1 VATLTPQVS
10 ISLENEKNPWL
21 AAAARFDEA
30 AMRLKLDDGMC
41 KVLRTPTKELTVAIP
56 VQLDDGRLEVF
67 TGYRVQ
73 HSLAR
78 GPAKGGI
85 RFAPDVTLDEVR
97 ALASWMTWK
106 CAVVNIPFGGGKGG
120 VICDPNVLSD
130 IELEKITRR
139 YTAEII
145 DFIGPERDVPAPD
158 VNTNEKMMAW
168 VMDTYSMHM
177 RHTVTAVVTGKPM
190 ALGGSRGRPEA
201 TGRGCMMVTQKALQ
215 VLGVAPEAARVV
227 IQGFGNVGGM
237 AARLMTAAGF
247 KIVAIV
253 EYDGAVYNP
262 HGLDILALQKHRKET
277 GSITGFSG
285 GEDMDKA
292 EGMFL
297 PCDVLIPAATE
308 NVITSQNA
316 DRIRCKIL
324 CEGANGPTTP
334 LADLVLADKNVFVIP
349 DILANAGGVTVSYF
363 EWGQDRQGYFWNE
376 KLVNDRLQEIMDESF
391 DAVVEYARA
400 HQVNNRI
407 AAYMLALD
415 RVANAIRLRGI
426 YA

>member
-1 VATLTPQVS
+1 VATSTAPVS
-10 ISLENEKNPWL
+10 ISFENEKNPWL

-30 AMRLKLDDGMC
+30 ALRLKLDDGMC
-41 KVLRTPTKELTVAIP
+41 KVLRTPTKEITVNIP
-56 VQLDDGRLEVF
+56 VSLDDGRLEVF

-120 VICDPNVLSD
+120 VICDPNILSEL
-130 IELEKITRR
+130 ELEKLTRR
-139 YTAEII
+139 YTSEIM

-158 VNTNEKMMAW
+158 VNTNEKIMAW
-168 VMDTYSMHM
+168 IMDTYSMHQ
-177 RHTVTAVVTGKPM
+177 RHTTTGVVTGKPM

-201 TGRGCMMVTQKALQ
+201 TGRGCMMVTLKALRQ
-215 VLGVAPEAARVV
+215 LGIPYDKARVV

-237 AARLMTAAGF
+237 AAKLMSAMGF
-247 KIVAIV
+247 HIVAIV

-262 HGLDILALQKHRKET
+262 SGLDIAALQKHRHET
-277 GSITGFSG
+277 GSITGFAG
-285 GEDMDKA
+285 GETMDKTEA
-292 EGMFL
+292 MFL
-297 PCDVLIPAATE
+297 DCDVLIPAATE

-316 DRIRCKIL
+316 ARVRCKIL

-334 LADLVLADKNVFVIP
+334 LADLILADKNVFVIP

-363 EWGQDRQGYFWNE
+363 EWVQDRQGFFWNE
-376 KLVNDRLQEIMDESF
+376 QLVNSRLQEIMDESF
-391 DAVVEYARA
+391 DAVVQYAEK
-400 HQVNNRI
+400 HHVNNRI